1 MSFRSIQFK
10 DINRD
15 NMIVLIE
22 GDCIDLPWYN
32 AKKWQRDKFT
42 EALQWGTMK
51 SMGRPNPYELSPVFS
66 QEGFR
71 YRFVIY
77 DDWNP
82 CFLVN
87 LTTGRIREVKYFSL
101 RKERFQFYDEDEFKE
116 LGVSKKVATE
126 YNTIRGFVDL
136 DSLGG
141 SGN

>member
-10 DINRD
+10 DINKD
-15 NMIVLIE
+15 GMIVLIE

-51 SMGRPNPYELSPVFS
+51 SMGRPNPYELSPVFAHD
-66 QEGFR
+66 GFR
-71 YRFVIY
+71 YRFIIY

-82 CFLVN
+82 CFMVN

-101 RKERFQFYDEDEFKE
+101 RKERFQFFDEDEFKE
-116 LGVSKKVATE
+116 LGVSKKAATE
-126 YNTIRGFVDL
+126 YNTKRGFADL
-136 DSLGG
+136 DALAMSE
-141 SGN
+141 N

>member
-10 DINRD
+10 DINKD
-15 NMIVLIE
+15 GMIVLIE

-51 SMGRPNPYELSPVFS
+51 SMGRPNPYELSPVFAHD
-66 QEGFR
+66 GFR
-71 YRFVIY
+71 YRFIIY

-82 CFLVN
+82 GFMVN
-87 LTTGRIREVKYFSL
+87 LTTGRIREVKYFSV
-101 RKERFQFYDEDEFKE
+101 RKERFQFFDEDEFKQ
-116 LGVSKKVATE
+116 LGISKKAATE
-126 YNTIRGFVDL
+126 YNTKRGFADL
-136 DSLGG
+136 DALCG

>member
-10 DINRD
+10 DINKD
-15 NMIVLIE
+15 GMIVLIE
-22 GDCIDLPWYN
+22 GDCADLPWYN

-51 SMGRPNPYELSPVFS
+51 SMGRPNPYELSPVFAHD
-66 QEGFR
+66 GFR
-71 YRFVIY
+71 YRFIIY

-82 CFLVN
+82 CFMVN

-101 RKERFQFYDEDEFKE
+101 RKERFQFFDEDEFKE

-126 YNTIRGFVDL
+126 YNTKRGFADL
-136 DSLGG
+136 EALGG
-141 SGN
+141 NGN

>member
-10 DINRD
+10 DINKD
-15 NMIVLIE
+15 GMIVLIE

-51 SMGRPNPYELSPVFS
+51 SMGRPNPYELSPVFAHD
-66 QEGFR
+66 GFR
-71 YRFVIY
+71 YRFIIY

-82 CFLVN
+82 CFMVN

-101 RKERFQFYDEDEFKE
+101 QRERFQFFDEDEFKK

-126 YNTIRGFVDL
+126 YNTKRGFADL
-136 DSLGG
+136 DALSM

>member
-1 MSFRSIQFK
+1 MSFRSIQYRDMNK
-10 DINRD
+10 DS
-15 NMIVLIE
+15 MIILIE
-22 GDCIDLPWYN
+22 GDCVDIPWYN

-66 QEGFR
+66 HEGFR
-71 YRFVIY
+71 YRFIIY

-82 CFLVN
+82 CFIVN

-101 RKERFQFYDEDEFKE
+101 QKERFQFFNEDDFKAS
-116 LGVSKKVATE
+116 GVTKKAACE
-126 YNTIRGFVDL
+126 YNTKRGFADS

>member
-51 SMGRPNPYELSPVFS
+51 SMGRPNPYELSPVFAHD
-66 QEGFR
+66 GFR
-71 YRFVIY
+71 YRFIIY

-82 CFLVN
+82 CFMVN

-101 RKERFQFYDEDEFKE
+101 QRERFQFFDEDEFKK
-116 LGVSKKVATE
+116 LGVTKKAATE
-126 YNTIRGFVDL
+126 YNTKRGFADS

>member
-126 YNTIRGFVDL
+126 YNTIRGFADL

>member
-66 QEGFR
+66 HDGFM
-71 YRFVIY
+71 YRFIIY

-82 CFLVN
+82 CFMVN

-101 RKERFQFYDEDEFKE
+101 QRERFQFFDEDEFKK
-116 LGVSKKVATE
+116 LGVTKKAATE
-126 YNTIRGFVDL
+126 YNTKRGFADS